1 MKAIKYTLI
10 LIAAMVIIGIAG
22 TAYLVIYLGENKDLL
37 ARAASQAIGRAVY
50 IDQGV
55 SLNWSMTPSIA
66 VEGFR
71 MSNPEWLGEEDF
83 VRAERA
89 ELEFDVFALL
99 DRRLAIRQ
107 VTLHNTDVLLQS
119 TEDGNRNWLF
129 DGEASGSFTW
139 GVDKFK
145 AEQLR
150 VHYLPAKGQAYD
162 IAITEL
168 EVLGAGG
175 NQLSIDVR
183 FIYDDLQVALAMKST
198 PSLHAG
204 QSLEFTAIKAKVG
217 DHDFS
222 GSMRIPIDS
231 SGPVDLNLTMRE
243 LDLTP
248 VVYEGKAVGNEGEG
262 LLNKRWPLDFLPDLD
277 IDFKLAIEKILTG
290 DVIFKHINLDG
301 RLAGR
306 NLKLEMSNRAG
317 NLATTINLKPQGRQ
331 WQLHLVNKS
340 KLELGSLFEAKG
352 LKESRSQAL
361 MTLNVDLSGAGQSL
375 SAMLTSANGVI
386 DVVVGKGHMSEA
398 LSDHLPLG
406 NVILSVLN
414 NIGSSET
421 GKLAKLECAVLHLDV
436 KDGVGA
442 SNQALALQTEKF
454 NVLGDGTLKLDNG
467 EIDLQFKILKRGGV
481 GLNVGEIASKYIRLT
496 GTLANPQKDV
506 KVAGVVTH
514 GAAAWATGG
523 LSLLVEGLASR
534 LTEGGNPC
542 DTVLE
547 SLAKKN

>member
-1 MKAIKYTLI
+1 
-10 LIAAMVIIGIAG
+10 
-22 TAYLVIYLGENKDLL
+22 
-37 ARAASQAIGRAVY
+37 
-50 IDQGV
+50 
-55 SLNWSMTPSIA
+55 
-66 VEGFR
+66 
-71 MSNPEWLGEEDF
+71 
-83 VRAERA
+83 
-89 ELEFDVFALL
+89 
-99 DRRLAIRQ
+99 
-107 VTLHNTDVLLQS
+107 
-119 TEDGNRNWLF
+119 
-129 DGEASGSFTW
+129 
-139 GVDKFK
+139 
-145 AEQLR
+145 
-150 VHYLPAKGQAYD
+150 
-162 IAITEL
+162 
-168 EVLGAGG
+168 
-175 NQLSIDVR
+175 
-183 FIYDDLQVALAMKST
+183 
-198 PSLHAG
+198 
-204 QSLEFTAIKAKVG
+204 
-217 DHDFS
+217 
-222 GSMRIPIDS
+222 
-231 SGPVDLNLTMRE
+231 
-243 LDLTP
+243 
-248 VVYEGKAVGNEGEG
+248 
-262 LLNKRWPLDFLPDLD
+262 
-277 IDFKLAIEKILTG
+277 
-290 DVIFKHINLDG
+290 
-301 RLAGR
+301 
-306 NLKLEMSNRAG
+306 
-317 NLATTINLKPQGRQ
+317 
-331 WQLHLVNKS
+331 
-340 KLELGSLFEAKG
+340 
-352 LKESRSQAL
+352 

-375 SAMLTSANGVI
+375 SARLTSANGVI
-386 DVVVGKGHMSEA
+386 DVVVGKGYMSEA